1 MPAAGYRFLDKVP
14 TTMSR
19 RLEKLKRVEE
29 AKAPKD
35 RLVNRDW
42 DDKVQKKIGILNTV
56 RQRWAL
62 QVSV

>member
-1 MPAAGYRFLDKVP
+1 MPAAGYRFPDRAP
-14 TTMSR
+14 AAMSK

-42 DDKVQKKIGILNTV
+42 DDEVQKKIGILNAIK
-56 RQRWAL
+56 QR
-62 QVSV
+62 